1 MLLGSSSRHNSS
13 IILFEL
19 KMQKNIIVRAKSRT
33 YLINNSLKGNF
44 STRYARSKNIVVA
57 IMRYMVVREVTEK
70 ERKAYDKVVS
80 HVIQSWEWGE
90 FRKKTGVEVVRLGE
104 FEGNKLKKAYQ
115 FTIHSVPYIKQKIGY
130 LPKGPMPS
138 RSMVDGLSSIAKQ
151 RNIAYIKLEPDV
163 EVSGKSKSTVESLKR
178 LGLVK
183 AKKSLFT
190 KYNFV
195 LDISKS
201 EEEILAGMHP
211 KTRYN
216 IRLAQKKGVE
226 VYDSTEDRD
235 FEIYLK
241 LYFETTKRQ
250 KYFGHTQHYH
260 RLAWETLKKAGM
272 AKVMIAKYGKE
283 PLVAWMLLN
292 FKDTLYYP
300 YGGSSDLHRDV
311 MASNL
316 VAWEAIRLGEK
327 LNLKSFDM
335 WGALGPEPDTRDP
348 WFGFHRFKAGYGA
361 KHVEYIGS
369 FDLVINPMYYQIL
382 NVADYVR
389 WVALRT
395 TRR

>member
-1 MLLGSSSRHNSS
+1 M
-13 IILFEL
+13 
-19 KMQKNIIVRAKSRT
+19 K
-33 YLINNSLKGNF
+33 
-44 STRYARSKNIVVA
+44 
-57 IMRYMVVREVTEK
+57 VREVTEK
-70 ERKAYDKVVS
+70 EKKAYDRVVA

-104 FEGNKLKKAYQ
+104 FEGNKLKNAYQ
-115 FTIHSVPYIKQKIGY
+115 FTIHPVPHTKQKIGY
-130 LPKGPMPS
+130 LPKGPIPNKL
-138 RSMVDGLSSIAKQ
+138 MVDGLSRIAKQ

-163 EVSGKSKSTVESLKR
+163 EVSRLKTNDKR
-178 LGLVK
+178 LTQLGLVR

-201 EEEILAGMHP
+201 EEDILAKMHP

-226 VYDSTEDRD
+226 VYDSEQDRD

-260 RLAWETLKKAGM
+260 RLAWETLKKAGL
-272 AKVMIAKYGKE
+272 ARVMIGKYQKT
-283 PLVAWMLLN
+283 PLVAWMLLD
-292 FKDTLYYP
+292 FGETLYYP

-316 VAWEAIRLGEK
+316 VAWEAIRLGKK
-327 LNLKSFDM
+327 LGLKNFDM
-335 WGALGPEPDTRDP
+335 WGALGPEPDTKDP

-361 KHVEYIGS
+361 RHVEYVGS
-369 FDLVINPMYYQIL
+369 FDLVINPVYYKIL
-382 NVADYVR
+382 NAADMIR
-389 WVALRT
+389 WAFLRAK
-395 TRR
+395 R